1 MEANSEAVD
10 AQAAAP
16 SIAVTDE
23 GLATLSGLLHE
34 GSPPAAEEAQKRSER
49 EERKGKR
56 RENGE
61 KKREKREQKREQR
74 EERREKRK

>member
-34 GSPPAAEEAQKRSER
+34 DSPPAAEEAQKRSER
-49 EERKGKR
+49 EERRGK
-56 RENGE
+56 
-61 KKREKREQKREQR
+61 R
-74 EERREKRK
+74 EERREKREERREKREERR